1 MSDTLCVHTS
11 SVGRTHIAT
20 CATCAVLCK
29 SCIEFSFFPPVLTIN
44 VCFNTGKLVH
54 PIKSWPTSVYQVLSQ
69 ETNFCGYRGQQ
80 ECVKM

>member
-29 SCIEFSFFPPVLTIN
+29 RVVLLSSNINSTVEPHIVVYELVAVIERWLFNRGAN
-44 VCFNTGKLVH
+44 VGHYITRWL
-54 PIKSWPTSVYQVLSQ
+54 
-69 ETNFCGYRGQQ
+69 
-80 ECVKM
+80 